1 MDDGDLGIVSVTVDD
16 VKEGLNTTVCAVV
29 VDPIL
34 DCPVGFP
41 FNVSLELHYN
51 GDPENKVLVFAECD
65 QAKCVD
71 IPIPDDKSVEQ
82 QNFTLNAAL
91 KGNTTKLSLL
101 KNEITTRVQEN
112 DKAFVG
118 FEQTE
123 YFSSEGGGMLIIWVT
138 VKLNNSDVYKCP
150 VGYDFEVD
158 VTTHRISAIPGEDFK
173 HIEDKL
179 LIPACST
186 RVPLNISIINDTID
200 EPEEMFGLSVDV
212 QGKDGICIQQGTAN
226 ITITDS

>member
-1 MDDGDLGIVSVTVDD
+1 MDD

-51 GDPENKVLVFAECD
+51 GDPESMSWQNPYSSVSSFLYPADKVLVFAECD

-112 DKAFVG
+112 DSK
-118 FEQTE
+118 
-123 YFSSEGGGMLIIWVT
+123 
-138 VKLNNSDVYKCP
+138 
-150 VGYDFEVD
+150 
-158 VTTHRISAIPGEDFK
+158 
-173 HIEDKL
+173 
-179 LIPACST
+179 
-186 RVPLNISIINDTID
+186 IN
-200 EPEEMFGLSVDV
+200 
-212 QGKDGICIQQGTAN
+212 Q
-226 ITITDS
+226 